1 MGKASRMAYRH
12 VAEWKE
18 AESGSPLEQRLTIER
33 AHFEFEMARDEL
45 DLFDRA
51 SFVEEYMAASES
63 LSEDASGAR
72 KSTGHRKAGHRKAGH
87 RKGCPLCGCRRAHA
101 TRAGFGVGKAVVGAA
116 LFGVAGLAAGFIGA
130 CDETMT
136 CLACGNTWQPGL
148 GG

>member
-1 MGKASRMAYRH
+1 MGKASRMAHRH
-12 VAEWKE
+12 IAEWKE
-18 AESGSPLEQRLTIER
+18 VASGSSFQQRLMIER
-33 AHFEFEMARDEL
+33 AHIEFEMARDEL

-51 SFVEEYMAASES
+51 TFVEEYMTTSES
-63 LSEDASGAR
+63 LSEDASGMR
-72 KSTGHRKAGHRKAGH
+72 KSTRHPKA
-87 RKGCPLCGCRRAHA
+87 CPLCGCRRVHA
-101 TRAGFGVGKAVVGAA
+101 TRAGFGVGKAVVGTA